1 MLHLEFRGEN
11 RKKHRY
17 GEDLKPPPRGHVPA
31 EDRGEVPSELPKP
44 SRAAAFAVATAHD
57 RGYVR
62 RLSEVCRV
70 VRCSA
75 LPCAPSRGPDRDT
88 SIGAACGWVH
98 SAAPRPAVMSVA
110 LFCPGVRHHVSRQAI
125 KTTFSG
131 TWKLQPARPSHPCL
145 RLGKGGEGAVTVS
158 TVGFLFVSLLKRPK
172 GGQLVIIINLKKLR
186 F

>member
-1 MLHLEFRGEN
+1 MAFLRPQARSWCPTRGRLSPRPAHHNHLGPHSASPTPLVTECNQMSPGSPAAEAPLPPTTLCSQ
-11 RKKHRY
+11 

-88 SIGAACGWVH
+88 SVGAACGWVQ

-131 TWKLQPARPSHPCL
+131 T
-145 RLGKGGEGAVTVS
+145 
-158 TVGFLFVSLLKRPK
+158 
-172 GGQLVIIINLKKLR
+172 
-186 F
+186 